1 MISCLDYYQSFNIK
15 KIPLPNLIR
24 NGTWCCGGEG
34 GQADVGGAVTLPPG
48 VDETTTAPATTD
60 NTTMTTTIGII
71 RHYIKQNKVWGQIFV
86 YFQLSPIQATVNK
99 KLSPNFI

>member
-71 RHYIKQNKVWGQIFV
+71 GII
-86 YFQLSPIQATVNK
+86 
-99 KLSPNFI
+99 